1 MLTIYILLIIQ
12 FVIIP
17 NISMARTTI
26 QWLVCLF
33 GSPVLLRRA
42 LTINHSSS
50 EHDEYISS
58 GSLRINIC

>member
-12 FVIIP
+12 FIIIP
-17 NISMARTTI
+17 NKSMAQTI
-26 QWLVCLF
+26 ILWLACVF
-33 GSPVLLRRA
+33 GSPFLLRRA

-58 GSLRINIC
+58 GSLSINIC